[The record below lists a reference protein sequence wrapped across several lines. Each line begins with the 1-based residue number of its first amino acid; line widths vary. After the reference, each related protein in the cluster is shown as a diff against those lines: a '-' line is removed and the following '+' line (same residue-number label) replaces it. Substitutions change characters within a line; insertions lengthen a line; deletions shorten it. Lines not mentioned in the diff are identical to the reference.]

1 MGTRLVAVCVDAN
14 DPAALARF
22 WCGALGWVV
31 TEVDGDDVAIGPD
44 GDTGEEGAVPL
55 HFLAVPESKTGK
67 NRLHIDLASM
77 SDEDQAA
84 TVERLVDL
92 GASTAGWVTGDVGQG
107 EAPWVVLADPEGN
120 ELCVL
125 DPRDVYRDVGRM
137 ASIVVGCANPADLAD
152 FWTIAAGWD
161 VIRRE
166 PQGAWVSLRAPNRR
180 GPYIDL
186 IRVPDQK
193 TVKNR
198 LHLDVA
204 PFPDDDHASEVA
216 RLRALGARP
225 TDVGQG
231 AVTWVVLADPEGNEL
246 CVLTPR

>member
-1 MGTRLVAVCVDAN
+1 MGTRLVALCVDAN

-22 WCGALGWVV
+22 WCEALGWVV
-31 TEVDGDDVAIGPD
+31 TEVEDGDVAIGPE
-44 GDTGEEGAVPL
+44 GATGEEGAVPL
-55 HFLAVPESKTGK
+55 HFLAVPEPKTGK
-67 NRLHIDLASM
+67 NRLHVDLASA

-84 TVERLVDL
+84 LVERLVDL
-92 GASTAGWVTGDVGQG
+92 GAKPVDVGQG

-137 ASIVVGCANPADLAD
+137 ASIVVGCHDPAALAD
-152 FWTIAAGWD
+152 FWTVAAGWD

-186 IRVPDQK
+186 IRGPDEK
-193 TVKNR
+193 VLKNR

-204 PFPDDDHASEVA
+204 PFPGDDHASEVA
-216 RLRALGARP
+216 RLRALGAS
-225 TDVGQG
+225 TAGWVTGDVGQG
-231 AVTWVVLADPEGNEL
+231 AVSWVVLADPEGNEL